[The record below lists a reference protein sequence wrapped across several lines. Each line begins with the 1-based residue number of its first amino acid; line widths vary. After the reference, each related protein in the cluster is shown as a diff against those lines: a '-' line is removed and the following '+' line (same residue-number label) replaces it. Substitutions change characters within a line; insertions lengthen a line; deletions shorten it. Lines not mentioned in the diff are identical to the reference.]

1 MVLRLSEAMEAALST
16 KYFKI
21 RSYLSRASVYE
32 VRHVIQ
38 NIPHKTNSATNHNIE
53 NNIWGPFKACK
64 FHQLHKKFCNAIY

>member
-32 VRHVIQ
+32 VRHITSNV
-38 NIPHKTNSATNHNIE
+38 PHNTLMKICYGAE
-53 NNIWGPFKACK
+53 AV
-64 FHQLHKKFCNAIY
+64 

>member
-32 VRHVIQ
+32 VRHITLNV
-38 NIPHKTNSATNHNIE
+38 PHNT
-53 NNIWGPFKACK
+53 
-64 FHQLHKKFCNAIY
+64 LMKKYYGAEAV